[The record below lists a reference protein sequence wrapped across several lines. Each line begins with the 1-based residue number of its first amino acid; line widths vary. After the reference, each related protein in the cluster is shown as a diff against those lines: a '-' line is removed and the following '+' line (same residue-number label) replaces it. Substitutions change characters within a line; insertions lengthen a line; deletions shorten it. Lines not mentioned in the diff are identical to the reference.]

1 VTIDPCR
8 DWRGALGAAALGNI
22 DASEEIGL
30 RAHLDGCA
38 DCRAE
43 LRDLTEVAQAL
54 ASVPVANVTGEAA
67 EPSDALAGRVLDRVS
82 RERGA
87 RRTRRTRRAMAS
99 VAAFAAA
106 AAAVIAVVVLVGNIG
121 SGSPGKRVVLP
132 GVNGATASATLLS
145 KSVGTEIDV
154 KVAGLQ
160 PGHYYWMWLTGD
172 DEHRVGAGTF
182 RGSPHATDLRFTA
195 AIPLNKAERIWVT
208 DEKDHVVLDAR
219 VPA

>member
-1 VTIDPCR
+1 MSDPCR
-8 DWRGALGAAALGNI
+8 DWRGALGAAALVNI

-38 DCRAE
+38 ECRAE
-43 LRDLTEVAQAL
+43 LRDLTAVAQAL
-54 ASVPVANVTGEAA
+54 AAVPVANVTGAAA
-67 EPSDALAGRVLDRVS
+67 EPSNALAGRVLDRVAH
-82 RERGA
+82 ERNA
-87 RRTRRTRRAMAS
+87 RRTRRTRRVLAS
-99 VAAFAAA
+99 VGAFAAA
-106 AAAVIAVVVLVGNIG
+106 AAAVIALVLLVGNIG
-121 SGSPGKRVVLP
+121 SSSPGTRVVLP
-132 GVNGATASATLLS
+132 GTNGATATATLLS
-145 KSVGTEIDV
+145 KSVGTEIDA

-172 DEHRVGAGTF
+172 DEHRIGAGTF
-182 RGSPHATDLRFTA
+182 RGSRETTNLRFTA